1 METTMKSPYKLIASF
16 FLCLQIAFCNIAMA
30 QAQDGF
36 VDLIDG
42 VSLNGWNI
50 VGNANWT
57 IGNGLVQSDK
67 PSGFL
72 VSTKSYKNFI
82 IKAEFWAETNTNS
95 GIFIRCQDPNKIT
108 AGNAYE
114 VNIWDT
120 RPEQIYATGAI
131 VDVAKVN
138 PIHKAGG
145 RWNTMEII
153 ANGSHFKVILNGVV
167 TVEDGQ
173 DSKFAD
179 GLIALQSAGGVIKF
193 KKVQI
198 KAI

>member
-1 METTMKSPYKLIASF
+1 MKSPYKLIASF